1 MRDFFKRLF
10 CRQQRVVSFV
20 RNVYGDEI
28 NVLGG
33 CRSLWRCKRCGA
45 VLREKLL
52 NPPSPDVATKPQEGK

>member
-10 CRQQRVVSFV
+10 CRHQSGVSFV

-28 NVLGG
+28 NALGG
-33 CRSLWRCKRCGA
+33 YRSLWCCKRCGA

-52 NPPSPDVATKPQEGK
+52 NPPSPDVTTKPQEGK